1 MGPRMPCGIWRP
13 CVRTSCCRS
22 TRAGT
27 PPSPCICKPCAVQ
40 DWWNATTIGDYWRLW
55 NMPVHKWLLR
65 HIFAPAQRALG
76 LNKFFAMTLVFAVS
90 AAFHELLVGWP
101 LHMVKGW
108 AFWGVLFQV
117 RHAPDP

>member
-1 MGPRMPCGIWRP
+1 ML
-13 CVRTSCCRS
+13 
-22 TRAGT
+22 
-27 PPSPCICKPCAVQ
+27 VQ

-65 HIFAPAQRALG
+65 HVFAPAQRALG
-76 LNKFFAMTLVFAVS
+76 FNKFFAMTLVFCVS

-108 AFWGVLFQV
+108 AFWGVLGQVCTNLCALGCDVYANVQV
-117 RHAPDP
+117 RWASKVLCHNACLLHVSSLP

>member
-1 MGPRMPCGIWRP
+1 M
-13 CVRTSCCRS
+13 
-22 TRAGT
+22 
-27 PPSPCICKPCAVQ
+27 Q

-65 HIFAPAQRALG
+65 HVFAPAQRALG
-76 LNKFFAMTLVFAVS
+76 FNKFFAMTLVFCVS

-108 AFWGVLFQV
+108 AFWGVLGQV
-117 RHAPDP
+117 SPRCMCLPQRTAL